1 LEDQMNRREA
11 LRILEAKL
19 SSIERE
25 HNAELADDEGQR
37 ELIDNKAEAQ
47 TLAAVFD
54 FLRDCKISHTASLL
68 RILEGYLCRKTMR
81 RSPSFGHEQ
90 LSHERKRA

>member
-1 LEDQMNRREA
+1 VKRFVYWKPNLLQ
-11 LRILEAKL
+11 LK
-19 SSIERE
+19 

-68 RILEGYLCRKTMR
+68 RILERYLRRKAMR
-81 RSPSFGHEQ
+81 HPSSFDRQ
-90 LSHERKRA
+90 QTSHDRMRA

>member
-1 LEDQMNRREA
+1 MNKSEA

-19 SSIERE
+19 ASIERE
-25 HNAELADDEGQR
+25 HNAELSDDEGQR
-37 ELIDNKAEAQ
+37 ELIDNKAEAR

-68 RILEGYLCRKTMR
+68 RILERYLRRKPTTPSSSLVPR
-81 RSPSFGHEQ
+81 RSR
-90 LSHERKRA
+90 LSA